1 MSLALESYCMTVMR
15 GTVLAVD
22 AVSIAVNHS
31 TWFGIIGAN
40 GSGKTTLLRALCG
53 RLPCAIRH
61 CTVMGRDLTD
71 APRERA
77 KEIGFM
83 VPAEALPAPLTCAQ
97 LFSLIESDTAI
108 WQHRIGAVW
117 DAIGIER
124 LLDRRIGTCSAG
136 MRQRIAIGAALL
148 AGREIVILDEPFN
161 WLDPVAA
168 IDLRSALRIQVS
180 NGLTLI
186 TALHDMISLS
196 ACDEGLL
203 LGKGRVIET
212 IGRDQI
218 TAGRLSPFDF
228 EERLIGHLRTHSV
241 LD

>member
-1 MSLALESYCMTVMR
+1 
-15 GTVLAVD
+15 
-22 AVSIAVNHS
+22 
-31 TWFGIIGAN
+31 
-40 GSGKTTLLRALCG
+40 
-53 RLPCAIRH
+53 
-61 CTVMGRDLTD
+61 MGRDLTD